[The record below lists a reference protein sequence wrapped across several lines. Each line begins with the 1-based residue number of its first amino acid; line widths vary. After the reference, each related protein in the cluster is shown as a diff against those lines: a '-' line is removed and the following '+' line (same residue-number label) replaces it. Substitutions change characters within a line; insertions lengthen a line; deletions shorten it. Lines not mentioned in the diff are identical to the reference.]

1 MPKRG
6 GSRGRKKASLYDLSK
21 EHVKPEHQE
30 EYLKELGGESDRA
43 AALVAAAEVE
53 SYLVYLLMPEF
64 KRLSADEKEALFF
77 GRRAPLSE
85 FAARIAVAY
94 GLGLLEQSER
104 DDLDRIRRIRN
115 AFAHTVIP
123 VKFTTEVIAAECAKL
138 HYYDVFNHVEFTD
151 ADEVSHPKS
160 RYIITALAL
169 RKIFGD
175 RVLSRM
181 KERAKSYPK
190 DQRKRFL
197 AQIDEI
203 VKQHKP
209 KPLPRRAA
217 ARNPPGSRNP
227 R

>member
-21 EHVKPEHQE
+21 EFVKPEHQE
-30 EYLKELGGESDRA
+30 EYLKELAGESDRA

-53 SYLVYLLMPEF
+53 SYLVYLMLPLF
-64 KRLSADEKEALFF
+64 WRLKADEKEALFF

-85 FAARIAVAY
+85 FATRIAVAY
-94 GLGLLEQSER
+94 GLGRIHQPER

-138 HYYDVFNHVEFTD
+138 HYYDVFNDIEFTD
-151 ADEVSHPKS
+151 ADEVEHPKS
-160 RYIITALAL
+160 RYLITAMAL

-175 RVLSRM
+175 RVFSNARA
-181 KERAKSYPK
+181 RAKTFSK
-190 DQRKRFL
+190 DIRKQFL
-197 AQIDEI
+197 ARLDEI
-203 VKQHKP
+203 LKQKP
-209 KPLPRRAA
+209 
-217 ARNPPGSRNP
+217 
-227 R
+227 